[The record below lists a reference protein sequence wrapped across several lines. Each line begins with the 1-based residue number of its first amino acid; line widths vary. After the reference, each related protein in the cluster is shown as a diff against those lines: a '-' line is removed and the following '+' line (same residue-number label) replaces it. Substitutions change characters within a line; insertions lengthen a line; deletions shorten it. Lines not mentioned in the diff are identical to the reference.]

1 MPDDNDYHLTFVVLF
16 RSGHTHTQV
25 SQSLRRT
32 GSGFNPLGSII
43 DCRLGLIIA
52 NRLGLT
58 IGSVTDSRIPGKK
71 RGRELSPP
79 TPVVLTDGDLA
90 AIELSC
96 YRVRDVV
103 GNPPEVLRDLFAD
116 DRENRLALLVAH
128 LPGAINLGG
137 DDDLVFGEF
146 HIEAGTGLEPV
157 LGELVLMC

>member
-32 GSGFNPLGSII
+32 GSGFNPLG
-43 DCRLGLIIA
+43 LIIA

-58 IGSVTDSRIPGKK
+58 IGSGTDSRIPGKK

-96 YRVRDVV
+96 YRVRGVV
-103 GNPPEVLRDLFAD
+103 GNPPEVLRDLLAD

>member
-32 GSGFNPLGSII
+32 GSGFNPLGSTI

-79 TPVVLTDGDLA
+79 TPVVLTDGYFA

-96 YRVRDVV
+96 YRVRGVV

-116 DRENRLALLVAH
+116 DRENRLALFVAH
-128 LPGAINLGG
+128 LPGAVDFGG
-137 DDDLVFGEF
+137 YYNLVFRELDVKPGP
-146 HIEAGTGLEPV
+146 GREPV
-157 LGELVLMC
+157 LGELVLMR

>member
-32 GSGFNPLGSII
+32 GSGFNPLGSTIG
-43 DCRLGLIIA
+43 CRLGLIIA
-52 NRLGLT
+52 NRLGST
-58 IGSVTDSRIPGKK
+58 IGSVTDFRVKK

-79 TPVVLTDGDLA
+79 TPVALTDGYFA

-103 GNPPEVLRDLFAD
+103 GNPTEVLRDLLAD

-146 HIEAGTGLEPV
+146 HIEAGSGLEPV